1 MQNDAIRYLENF
13 YLVFI
18 FYSEHVRITHEIT
31 TMKEKIKENKDKVK
45 VNKTLPYLVANVIE
59 LLDVEGD
66 DQEEDGANVDLD
78 AQVRVIDYYLGPE
91 YSTSYYFYL

>member
-1 MQNDAIRYLENF
+1 MIL
-13 YLVFI
+13 
-18 FYSEHVRITHEIT
+18 EHVRITHEIT

-66 DQEEDGANVDLD
+66 DHKIKV
-78 AQVRVIDYYLGPE
+78 QVWFALNCLSIKPQWRIMIL
-91 YSTSYYFYL
+91 TIMNLHC